1 MANNTDNLIPFNEL
15 TEEEQRALASKGGK
29 ASVEAR
35 RRKRDMKK
43 TLEMLA
49 TLPFNLTDKN
59 GNGIKKQLAALG
71 INEEDI
77 DYEMAMNYSIFLTA
91 IKGGKNQVSAATFI
105 RDTLGEK
112 PKEVVEVSKTTDE
125 TIKEVEN
132 YLSSKKEVGNNE

>member
-112 PKEVVEVSKTTDE
+112 PKEVVEVSKNTDE
-125 TIKEVEN
+125 TILEVEN
-132 YLSSKKEVGNNE
+132 YINSKKEVDANE